1 MTNQA
6 SFAKAL
12 DYLDNVKR
20 MCPENYLTFLEMM
33 KAYKSRALTTHQVIV
48 RVRMLFATKDELL
61 KGFDVFLPEG
71 YCLYRHDLST
81 EVHGESR
88 AFGGE
93 YTRVGER
100 GGFHENGNEE
110 SVSRTANFG
119 SFFCGVQ
126 GGDMSSAR
134 NAMAV
139 VSFEDARNFVKMVR
153 TTYQNEPQVYRRFLE
168 ILHLYHHKKISL
180 TRVYKRITML
190 FHGHP
195 QLVQGFTYFLP
206 NAEASN
212 SSSDGTN
219 INIHESNIRRYQN
232 RRAARYERLLDKM
245 ITDSIIS
252 REEAKVILRRIRVGR
267 NRRAVPKR
275 LKSQIRNNG
284 LPFQRMV
291 NRNRRYTFKT
301 LEL

>member
-12 DYLDNVKR
+12 DFLDNVKR
-20 MCPENYLTFLEMM
+20 MCPENYLSFLEMM

-48 RVRMLFATKDELL
+48 RVRKLLANKDELL

-71 YCLYRHDLST
+71 YCHLHDT
-81 EVHGESR
+81 EVRGESR
-88 AFGGE
+88 VFGGE
-93 YTRVGER
+93 YTRIGER
-100 GGFHENGNEE
+100 GGFYENRNDE
-110 SVSRTANFG
+110 RTANFG
-119 SFFCGVQ
+119 SFFCGDQ
-126 GGDMSSAR
+126 GGEMSSAR

-153 TTYQNEPQVYRRFLE
+153 TTYQDEPQVYRRFLE
-168 ILHLYHHKKISL
+168 ILHHYHHKKISL
-180 TRVYKRITML
+180 TRVYQRITML

-212 SSSDGTN
+212 NNSSDGMN
-219 INIHESNIRRYQN
+219 IDVHESNIRRYQN

-245 ITDSIIS
+245 ITDSIIT
-252 REEAKVILRRIRVGR
+252 REEALVLLRRIRVGR

-275 LKSQIRNNG
+275 LNSQIRYNG
-284 LPFQRMV
+284 LPFQRTV
-291 NRNRRYTFKT
+291 SRNRRYAFTT
-301 LEL
+301 SEL